1 MDYFLIRQDKRVKN
15 YVDFRIDFFTK
26 KELWTEEDPL
36 SLPCK
41 DTAEKIYLPFL
52 DCGVCV
58 VSKEMKKIFDIYQKG
73 IVSRPIILTDLEAKW
88 SEIFYCIK
96 VKEIDC
102 LGNSTIYEKKE
113 IQKICL
119 DVTKVGYNKI
129 FQIKDIP
136 YRHIVADLEVVERL
150 LRENITAFDAVVLE
164 QEGSEPTWEKN
175 MW

>member
-26 KELWTEEDPL
+26 KELWTEEEPL

-102 LGNSTIYEKKE
+102 LGNST
-113 IQKICL
+113 
-119 DVTKVGYNKI
+119 
-129 FQIKDIP
+129 QIKDIP